1 MVKSAKNIFILAI
14 SFILFSCIGEFKEI
28 SITRIDGFKVTKL
41 SAAGIEGEINVT
53 VNNPNPI
60 GFKVYRSKA
69 TIMYGDMK
77 LGTARI
83 AKKVK
88 IGPNSNSP
96 QTFILKGD
104 LKNVSFASLPEL
116 LAGRGKQMEIKGH
129 IKAGKWNY
137 KKKFPIDEK
146 QKIPGIDLKGSFP
159 GF

>member
-1 MVKSAKNIFILAI
+1 MIKFLKNSFIPAI
-14 SFILFSCIGEFKEI
+14 SFLLFSCIGEFKEI
-28 SITRIDGFKVTKL
+28 SVTRIDGFKVTKL

-53 VNNPNPI
+53 INNPNPMS
-60 GFKVYRSKA
+60 FKVYRSRA

-96 QTFILKGD
+96 ETFILKGD

-129 IKAGKWNY
+129 IKAGKWYY

-146 QKIPGIDLKGSFP
+146 QKIPGIDLKGAFP